1 MVGKK
6 KQIEPLEP
14 SEVAAILAGTCI
26 LVGGICYWIGFKD
39 GVSSV
44 RSIFIKTLNDAIKKG
59 EIIFSVETATKAAKW
74 FQLTSLPEKPT
85 NIIPVG
91 NGWTI

>member
-14 SEVAAILAGTCI
+14 SEAAAILAGTCI

-39 GVSSV
+39 GVNSV
-44 RSIFIKTLNDAIKKG
+44 RNIFIRGLNDTIKNG
-59 EIIFSVETATKAAKW
+59 EIVFSVETATKAAKW
-74 FQLTSLPEKPT
+74 FSIQALSCKPEK
-85 NIIPVG
+85 IIPVG